1 MKIISTILLF
11 CCLSVSCLTLADEMG
26 PDARSFELTLKSFSE
41 HCQKMQ
47 CLPPFKANA
56 IYTREEI
63 AALTDP
69 LYSTLN
75 KVAFEQAQVWSD
87 TILESDYQ
95 AAGHTRLDQIYA
107 LYENDILIGYRITYS
122 EQAWE
127 TSGCDYYNDSG
138 QSREDA
144 LRSCPEGRILE
155 SSFVSPVFTTFIRD
169 SNQFAEFKHS
179 K

>member
-1 MKIISTILLF
+1 MKFIKAILLL
-11 CCLSVSCLTLADEMG
+11 CCLTVSSLTLADEMG
-26 PDARSFELTLKSFSE
+26 PDAREFESTLQSFSH
-41 HCQKMQ
+41 HCQEMQ
-47 CLPPFKANA
+47 CQLPYKSNA
-56 IYTREEI
+56 IFTRQEV

-75 KVAFEQAQVWSD
+75 KVAFEQAQIWSD
-87 TILESDYQ
+87 TILEGDYQ
-95 AAGHTRLDQIYA
+95 AAGQTRLDQIYA

-122 EQAWE
+122 EQAWD
-127 TSGCDYYNDSG
+127 TSSCDYYNGTG

-155 SSFVSPVFTTFIRD
+155 SSFVSPIFTTFIRD
-169 SNQFAEFKHS
+169 ANQFAEFKHS

>member
-1 MKIISTILLF
+1 MKFISTILLL
-11 CCLSVSCLTLADEMG
+11 CCLSVSTLTFADEMG
-26 PDARSFELTLKSFSE
+26 PDARGFELTLKSFSE

-47 CLPPFKANA
+47 CKAPYKSDA
-56 IYTREEI
+56 IYTRQEM

-75 KVAFEQAQVWSD
+75 KVAFEQAQIWSD
-87 TILESDYQ
+87 TILEGDYH
-95 AAGHTRLDQIYA
+95 AAGQTRLDQIYA

-122 EQAWE
+122 EQAWD
-127 TSGCDYYNDSG
+127 TSGCDYYNNSG
-138 QSREDA
+138 QSREDS

-169 SNQFAEFKHS
+169 SNQFAEFKPS